1 MAKIV
6 GERVTVGDA
15 IVDYEDKVFPDHQ
28 AEPGQKA
35 FVFYHCVPF
44 ESSASLVNLLT
55 ATRILR
61 KGFET
66 HIIMFGPGSL
76 AAAATRGFPKVGDEG
91 FPGNM
96 NYNNLLQ
103 RFMDEG
109 GHAYAC
115 RFSAAAL
122 YGMREIDM
130 MEGVKPINPKDVLDA
145 AITAWREHAL
155 TLNTWTM

>member
-1 MAKIV
+1 MADIV
-6 GERVTVGDA
+6 GERVNPGDA

-66 HIIMFGPGSL
+66 HFVMFGPGSL
-76 AAAATRGFPKVGDEG
+76 AAAATRGYPKVGDEP
-91 FPGNM
+91 FPGALGYNKQLQTFM
-96 NYNNLLQ
+96 N
-103 RFMDEG
+103 EG
-109 GHAYAC
+109 GHVYAC

-130 MEGVKPINPKDVLDA
+130 MEGVKPINPLDVLDSVL
-145 AITAWREHAL
+145 TARRQGAL
-155 TLNTWTM
+155 IMQTWTV

>member
-1 MAKIV
+1 MADIV
-6 GERVTVGDA
+6 GERVQPGEA
-15 IVDYEDKVFPDHQ
+15 IVNYEDKVFPDHQ

-35 FVFYHCVPF
+35 FVFYHAVPF

-66 HIIMFGPGSL
+66 HFVMFGPGSL
-76 AAAATRGFPKVGDEG
+76 AAAATRRFPKVGDEA

-96 NYNNLLQ
+96 NYNNLLR

-130 MEGVKPINPKDVLDA
+130 MEGVKPINPLDVLDSVL
-145 AITAWREHAL
+145 TARRSNAL
-155 TLNTWTM
+155 IMQTWTV

>member
-1 MAKIV
+1 MADFV
-6 GERVTVGDA
+6 GERVKAGDA

-66 HIIMFGPGSL
+66 HFVMFGPGSL
-76 AAAATRGFPKVGDEG
+76 AAAATRGMPEV
-91 FPGNM
+91 
-96 NYNNLLQ
+96 
-103 RFMDEG
+103 
-109 GHAYAC
+109 
-115 RFSAAAL
+115 
-122 YGMREIDM
+122 DM

-145 AITAWREHAL
+145 AITAWKERAL